1 LYSIIKVGV
10 FNLRKRKKI
19 LLVEDD
25 ELMITLTRK
34 MLIEEGYRVDA
45 AVESGH
51 AIKLLTFNEYDLVI
65 LDISM
70 PTLSGFD
77 LVQLMDSFQIE
88 CKTVFLTNLNDEDTL
103 RKVKKIKVSRLISKE
118 KDLKNLPQII
128 KEIIN

>member
-1 LYSIIKVGV
+1 MIS
-10 FNLRKRKKI
+10 RKKI

-25 ELMITLTRK
+25 EMTIALTRR
-34 MLIEEGYRVDA
+34 MLVEAGYRVDA

-51 AIKLLTFNEYDLVI
+51 AIKMLTSNNYDLVI

-77 LVQLMDSFQIE
+77 LVQLMESFRIK
-88 CKTVFLTNLNDEDTL
+88 CKIVFLTNLNDEDTL

-118 KDLKNLPQII
+118 KELEKLPSIVE
-128 KEIIN
+128 EILA